1 MEPDLY
7 TIVPRTSGSM
17 VSSST
22 TSGISDQI
30 TRGPAGR
37 AAAEPLS
44 VDLLSALQ
52 AHLNLERKAH
62 VAYFAAAIWC
72 AEREL
77 KGFSKFFNAES
88 KDEHEHAAH
97 FGDYLISRGQTVKLD
112 VLDAPSQDWDS
123 PEDLMGSSFIM
134 ECDVTTSL
142 QQIYALAERSG
153 DTRTT
158 VFLDPLIDQQTQSEH
173 LFAHLLGRVRF
184 ANQQP
189 AALLIIDQ
197 ELNQGENQ
205 PASLKG

>member
-1 MEPDLY
+1 MQLTHPPCQCGQTCIRLY
-7 TIVPRTSGSM
+7 QETQWSM
-17 VSSST
+17 VSST
-22 TSGISDQI
+22 TSSISDQI

-62 VAYFAAAIWC
+62 VTYFAAAIWC

-77 KGFSKFFNAES
+77 KGFAKFFSTES

-158 VFLDPLIDQQTQSEH
+158 VFLDPLIDQQHNQSTS
-173 LFAHLLGRVRF
+173 LLIYLAEF
-184 ANQQP
+184 
-189 AALLIIDQ
+189 ALLISN
-197 ELNQGENQ
+197 LLLFS
-205 PASLKG
+205 SLTRN

>member
-1 MEPDLY
+1 
-7 TIVPRTSGSM
+7 M
-17 VSSST
+17 VSST
-22 TSGISDQI
+22 TSSISDQI

-37 AAAEPLS
+37 ATAEPLS

-77 KGFSKFFNAES
+77 KGFSKFFNTES

-97 FGDYLISRGQTVKLD
+97 FGDYLISRGRNCEIRR
-112 VLDAPSQDWDS
+112 ARC
-123 PEDLMGSSFIM
+123 SFARLGFTRRFDGIIIYNGM
-134 ECDVTTSL
+134 YVTTSL

-158 VFLDPLIDQQTQSEH
+158 VF
-173 LFAHLLGRVRF
+173 
-184 ANQQP
+184 
-189 AALLIIDQ
+189 
-197 ELNQGENQ
+197 
-205 PASLKG
+205 